1 MGGRLHRLILM
12 SLDAPYS
19 STASTEPWHCPR
31 CRLAADPETG
41 QCANCGE
48 MFIPPTPLGR
58 KGIAAQVREGLH
70 AKPVSPHKPGSVGP
84 PPMAAIFRYTVMGVA
99 ACLGAALVCY
109 GLAWLGTSM
118 TLTLM
123 RICTGALVCSVGLVL
138 LAVVVTVCWRIIY
151 GVEWALVRAAERRD
165 AKLIMQAELE
175 RLTLKEKVRENA
187 KHKPEP
193 TAVPVYE
200 YHKPAKPRVRPGPVT
215 LVFSVLGIIFSTLA
229 VFLSIIPLVGFL
241 SPIPMF
247 TAGCC
252 TIIALVLCHYERS
265 ERLLP
270 FIAAG
275 LLMMAVLALIGQFF
289 LWGAAA
295 DGISRGLEQ
304 MNEEQKI
311 QQQKMNQQLK
321 DSLDSLTRM
330 LPGPGPQQ

>member
-1 MGGRLHRLILM
+1 
-12 SLDAPYS
+12 
-19 STASTEPWHCPR
+19 
-31 CRLAADPETG
+31 
-41 QCANCGE
+41 
-48 MFIPPTPLGR
+48 MFIAPTPLGR

-70 AKPVSPHKPGSVGP
+70 AKPESPHKPGSVGP

-109 GLAWLGTSM
+109 GLAWLGTSL

-123 RICTGALVCSVGLVL
+123 RICTGALISSVGLVL

-151 GVEWALVRAAERRD
+151 GVEWALVRSAERRD

-175 RLTLKEKVRENA
+175 RLTLKDKLKENA

-193 TAVPVYE
+193 TTVPVYE
-200 YHKPAKPRVRPGPVT
+200 YRKPAKQRVRPGPVT

-270 FIAAG
+270 FIAVG
-275 LLMMAVLALIGQFF
+275 LLLAAVLGVIGQFF
-289 LWGAAA
+289 FWGAAS
-295 DGISRGLEQ
+295 DGINRELEK
-304 MNEEQKI
+304 MNEEQRI
-311 QQQKMNQQLK
+311 ERQRMEDELNNAF
-321 DSLDSLTRM
+321 DSLTRI
-330 LPGPGPQQ
+330 LPTPGPQH